1 MKISRG
7 GALLSFSDMAEG
19 HLPTFR
25 LVKDCEVSLENRGS
39 LFAVK
44 KKESDAVVCT
54 HEPLVE
60 GKVVLI
66 KIEQKLVPYVD
77 RLASTFMKIG
87 LSDCEPQPTT
97 NIDELPFVRDCSYY
111 KDPTKR
117 TNFKNLSQSQT
128 LGFMLLLNMVY
139 IFIDGLLREIVPA
152 PLVKPFWGVVSF
164 DGCFNTV
171 LLSLKDYKPLDY
183 FCLKTISLKPSNVK
197 LEIGTPVS
205 LYTCSKEVVANGYVW
220 VDVPSG
226 GGLVEFNLLKK
237 SKRGI
242 NHDKFKEA
250 MASGVMNCTIINVV
264 CVGPPGVGKTCLKHL
279 LLEKPLPVKRNSTP
293 IVSPVERIS
302 VMKQKGLLSSFDKD
316 EMTKLVARKAK
327 ELINSPTSSVQSS
340 CSAVVNPPIPRK
352 TSRPIRSSSS
362 PAMLS
367 KSLSL
372 DEKPADPVT
381 SSVPITTTSS
391 KSEKQ
396 VINVM
401 SLDSASNEDQ
411 SKDFLYFLDSGGQ
424 PQFLDLLP
432 IFIRSCMVV
441 IFVFDVT
448 KDLDEQLS
456 FSYFEEG
463 EDKSHE
469 LYTTMP
475 QSCCEMLEN
484 TARVVSSLSTSVP
497 EKDSSSLPVLLVV
510 GTHIDKLKDKKKEIK
525 KINQKLK
532 EKLSSL
538 NDRRIDYNEKKDEIL
553 FPIDILKDKDKMG
566 AEIRKRLIRISSQL
580 QRVDIPLA
588 WYQYERLLNKYSS
601 DNKTSIIVL
610 SHCVELGKQLG
621 LGPEE
626 VEDIL
631 TFFDSVNTVL
641 YHSNEKFSIVITDPQ
656 LALGMLTS
664 LLKITFSKTDDL
676 VLPPDS
682 IRKLTE
688 SGLFSEDVFKICLK
702 EQLTHFIPEFGPSD
716 LLRLLVDLL
725 VIADTTHGYFIPSA
739 LPICS
744 NNIDVS
750 TYTTHFD
757 CLLLLPVKGV
767 VLQGVFT
774 ALITYLLRE
783 DSKFT
788 LPKPEAMD
796 RQQYRNAVS
805 LVYKSG
811 CILIVDRFR
820 WLELYYSGSN
830 DEEAFN
836 IRRTLTS
843 NSCLSA
849 LSDVL
854 PYSVDDIRFEWGFMC
869 DLHKDDEPVCSETH
883 PARVDMDTIT
893 HSSFSLSCTKHPAL
907 SKTCGSVRRLP
918 WLFSLDNF
926 TEPDLRDCMA
936 FVGLKLGN
944 DHFDQFGIHLNIAS
958 TEIAIIQAEHKSIG
972 ERYALLFEKWKMK
985 RCSPYT
991 WKTIINALK
1000 AIERMDIHD
1009 SLITYLMRHKKINLE

>member
-1 MKISRG
+1 MEK
-7 GALLSFSDMAEG
+7 SF
-19 HLPTFR
+19 
-25 LVKDCEVSLENRGS
+25 
-39 LFAVK
+39 
-44 KKESDAVVCT
+44 
-54 HEPLVE
+54 
-60 GKVVLI
+60 
-66 KIEQKLVPYVD
+66 Y
-77 RLASTFMKIG
+77 
-87 LSDCEPQPTT
+87 
-97 NIDELPFVRDCSYY
+97 
-111 KDPTKR
+111 
-117 TNFKNLSQSQT
+117 
-128 LGFMLLLNMVY
+128 LLLLVY
-139 IFIDGLLREIVPA
+139 V
-152 PLVKPFWGVVSF
+152 
-164 DGCFNTV
+164 
-171 LLSLKDYKPLDY
+171 
-183 FCLKTISLKPSNVK
+183 
-197 LEIGTPVS
+197 
-205 LYTCSKEVVANGYVW
+205 CSTKVAFEGYVW
-220 VDVPSG
+220 IDVSSG
-226 GGLVEFNLLKK
+226 GGLVECNQLKK

-242 NHDKFKEA
+242 ICTYYNVSNLITIFSGINSDKFKEA

-279 LLEKPLPVKRNSTP
+279 LLEEPLPVTRSSTP
-293 IVSPVERIS
+293 IVSPVARIN
-302 VMKQKGLLSSFDKD
+302 VMKQRGTWSSFDED
-316 EMTKLVARKAK
+316 EMTKLVAREAK
-327 ELINSPTSSVQSS
+327 ELINSPTGSLQSNCSVVS
-340 CSAVVNPPIPRK
+340 NPPIPRK
-352 TSRPIRSSSS
+352 MSRPNRSSSS

-367 KSLSL
+367 QSLSL
-372 DEKPADPVT
+372 DERPADPVT
-381 SSVPITTTSS
+381 SSVPINITSS

-484 TARVVSSLSTSVP
+484 TARVVSSLPTS
-497 EKDSSSLPVLLVV
+497 EGSRSLPVLLVV
-510 GTHIDKLKDKKKEIK
+510 GTHIDKLKDKKERIK

-538 NDRRIDYNEKKDEIL
+538 NERRIDYNEKKDEIL

-566 AEIRKRLIRISSQL
+566 TEIRKKLIKLSSLL
-580 QRVDIPLA
+580 QRVQIPLA

-601 DNKTSIIVL
+601 DNKTSIITL
-610 SHCVELGKQLG
+610 SRCVELGKQMG
-621 LGPEE
+621 LGPEV
-626 VEDIL
+626 VETVL
-631 TFFDSVNTVL
+631 EFFDSVNTVL
-641 YHSNEKFSIVITDPQ
+641 YHSNEKFSIVIIDPQ

-688 SGLFSEDVFKICLK
+688 SGLFSEDVLKICLK
-702 EQLTHFIPEFGPSD
+702 KHYLTHFIPEFGPSD
-716 LLRLLVDLL
+716 LLQLLVDLL
-725 VIADTTHGYFIPSA
+725 VIADTTYGYYFIPSA

-744 NNIDVS
+744 NKIDVS
-750 TYTTHFD
+750 TYTTRFD

-774 ALITYLLRE
+774 ALITHLLRQ

-811 CILIVDRFR
+811 SILIVDRFR

-830 DEEAFN
+830 DKEAFN
-836 IRRTLTS
+836 IRSAVTS
-843 NSCLSA
+843 NSSLLA
-849 LSDVL
+849 LSEVL
-854 PYSVDDIRFEWGFMC
+854 PYSVDDIRFKCGFMC
-869 DLHKDDEPVCSETH
+869 NLHEDDELVCSETH
-883 PARVDMDTIT
+883 PARVDMETIT
-893 HSSFSLSCTKHPAL
+893 LSSFSLSCTKLPAL

-918 WLFSLDNF
+918 WLFS
-926 TEPDLRDCMA
+926 
-936 FVGLKLGN
+936 
-944 DHFDQFGIHLNIAS
+944 FGMR
-958 TEIAIIQAEHKSIG
+958 
-972 ERYALLFEKWKMK
+972 ERERVMYLF
-985 RCSPYT
+985 
-991 WKTIINALK
+991 
-1000 AIERMDIHD
+1000 
-1009 SLITYLMRHKKINLE
+1009 